1 MDQVQIVKKDTCQ
14 ALLPGITPIPAEQ
27 LGHLTSTLNLSL
39 AKKAKKAATI
49 IRSWK
54 GRNSIETAAIDSLRS
69 KDKDLKDFFDTKQLE
84 LMKTGGESVT
94 RDVVFY
100 VEVEG
105 LIHYLLEARNVE
117 GDHTIKIGIDG
128 GGDFF

>member
-1 MDQVQIVKKDTCQ
+1 
-14 ALLPGITPIPAEQ
+14 
-27 LGHLTSTLNLSL
+27 
-39 AKKAKKAATI
+39 
-49 IRSWK
+49 
-54 GRNSIETAAIDSLRS
+54 
-69 KDKDLKDFFDTKQLE
+69 
-84 LMKTGGESVT
+84 MKIGGESVT